1 MRERTSN
8 GIRVSRSRTDSAQRQ
23 RPPARY
29 FQYAPFKRP
38 LPPHHIVTNKTK
50 HFYLL
55 YTTHTHTGRGRTTYN
70 SPSPT
75 KGWRLEGT
83 DKDVDKITVRDLTA
97 AITRLHT
104 KQPSCIEAWEA
115 RRRDF
120 HPMTMTNMLLHTK
133 PPPGQ
138 EDKQPHPSARF
149 PLTTPLDGNSEK
161 IYGRTANAKRCRLVL

>member
-1 MRERTSN
+1 M
-8 GIRVSRSRTDSAQRQ
+8 
-23 RPPARY
+23 
-29 FQYAPFKRP
+29 
-38 LPPHHIVTNKTK
+38 TNKTT

-55 YTTHTHTGRGRTTYN
+55 YTTHTHTGRGRTTYYIHIQFQFQF
-70 SPSPT
+70 PDP

-83 DKDVDKITVRDLTA
+83 DKDVYNNHSQGPDSCTA

-161 IYGRTANAKRCRLVL
+161 IYGRTANAKRFRLIL